1 MVNYPLKNFDNVNK
15 NQTYLYEEE
24 PLILFS
30 YGLEKTFCDK
40 QNIFNVSHRVQD
52 LLMAKFYSFSR
63 NTIKTRG
70 FIRSQFVNKFANK
83 IILSTS

>member
-30 YGLEKTFCDK
+30 YILEKTFCDK

-52 LLMAKFYSFSR
+52 LLMAKFY
-63 NTIKTRG
+63 RG